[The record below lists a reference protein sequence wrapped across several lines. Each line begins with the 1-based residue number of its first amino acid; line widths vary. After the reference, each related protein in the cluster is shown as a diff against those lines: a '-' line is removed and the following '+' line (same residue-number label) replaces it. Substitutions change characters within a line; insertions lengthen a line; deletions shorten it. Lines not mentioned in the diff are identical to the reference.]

1 MWDLVPQPG
10 IALVTPAWG
19 AWSLNPWTT
28 REVHLE
34 HFHHPKRKNPLSSN
48 FPFTSLPSPQV
59 LAITNLLSVATDL
72 PDFNL
77 L

>member
-1 MWDLVPQPG
+1 MQDLVPQPG
-10 IALVTPAWG
+10 IELVTPAWG

-28 REVHLE
+28 REARLE
-34 HFHHPKRKNPLSSN
+34 HFYHPKRKNPLSSN
-48 FPFTSLPSPQV
+48 FPFTSPSSPQV
-59 LAITNLLSVATDL
+59 LAITNLLSIATDL